1 MRMKE
6 QLQLCQMQELQLA
19 DANTNYVI
27 GLMNGQMKDD
37 LNQQFQPQEK
47 RRETSW
53 VRQHL
58 QKIIIDGQEK
68 VTCVHCGKV
77 FFTNKA
83 NFKVSNTSAAAR
95 HLHKEHADK
104 IESSSRQQPYEKV
117 KKGMK
122 PQVAKTMYA
131 ETFQKATQAI
141 ARLELLVQKTFG
153 LDTID
158 ANPLVQDFLRSL
170 SLLYPNQW
178 HYQLPPM
185 YIQVWHLALQDF
197 EYYPFTC
204 WHAISTFKDPNH
216 KEVFGI
222 NHDPL
227 ALGIGS
233 EEERE
238 INFRI
243 EFKNYFNT
251 DLFEL
256 QPQQ

>member
-1 MRMKE
+1 M
-6 QLQLCQMQELQLA
+6 
-19 DANTNYVI
+19 
-27 GLMNGQMKDD
+27 
-37 LNQQFQPQEK
+37 
-47 RRETSW
+47 
-53 VRQHL
+53 
-58 QKIIIDGQEK
+58 IDGQEK
-68 VTCVHCGKV
+68 VSCIHCG
-77 FFTNKA
+77 KA

-95 HLHKEHADK
+95 HLHKEHPDK
-104 IESSSRQQPYEKV
+104 IEQTSNRQQPYDIQKV
-117 KKGMK
+117 KKGIK
-122 PQVAKTMYA
+122 PPSKTMYA

-141 ARLELLVQKTFG
+141 ARLELLVQKNFG

-158 ANPLVQDFLRSL
+158 ANPLVENFLKAL

-178 HYQLPPM
+178 HYQLPPI

-204 WHAISTFKDPNH
+204 WHAISTYKDVNH

-238 INFRI
+238 MNFRF
-243 EFKNYFNT
+243 EFKNYFNAEI
-251 DLFEL
+251 FEL